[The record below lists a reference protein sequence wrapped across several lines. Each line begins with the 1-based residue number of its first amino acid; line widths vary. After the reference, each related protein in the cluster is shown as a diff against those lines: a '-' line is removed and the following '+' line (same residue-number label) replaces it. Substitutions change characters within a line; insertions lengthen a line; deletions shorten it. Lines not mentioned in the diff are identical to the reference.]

1 MTQRRRL
8 SRAQVAATPGREVR
22 PGISARTW
30 WPDDLALW
38 PQESRVG
45 VLPSDPPAQDDV
57 LFRRELMTGTFDNRV
72 RGAVMSVEALR
83 EMERVLTER
92 SVAMPRAMVMPP
104 WAMREAERFAS
115 NPYYPDDKADAL
127 GDVWDRAWRAD
138 MERRA
143 VERTGRV
150 LVTWLIGRWRR

>member
-30 WPDDLALW
+30 WPDRYLIIDD
-38 PQESRVG
+38 P
-45 VLPSDPPAQDDV
+45 LPKRPPAQGGA
-57 LFRRELMTGTFDNRV
+57 LFRRADVEAAMGRE
-72 RGAVMSVEALR
+72 GAPFVLTVEALR
-83 EMERVLTER
+83 EMERMLTER
-92 SVAMPRAMVMPP
+92 SVAMPRPMVMPP
-104 WAMREAERFAS
+104 WVMREADRFAS

-150 LVTWLIGRWRR
+150 LVAWLIGRWRR

>member
-22 PGISARTW
+22 PGISAAMW
-30 WPDDLALW
+30 WPDRYRIIDD
-38 PQESRVG
+38 P
-45 VLPSDPPAQDDV
+45 LPRPPAQAGA
-57 LFRRELMTGTFDNRV
+57 LFRREDIDAAKGRE
-72 RGAVMSVEALR
+72 GAPFVLTVEALR

-150 LVTWLIGRWRR
+150 LVAWLIGRWRR